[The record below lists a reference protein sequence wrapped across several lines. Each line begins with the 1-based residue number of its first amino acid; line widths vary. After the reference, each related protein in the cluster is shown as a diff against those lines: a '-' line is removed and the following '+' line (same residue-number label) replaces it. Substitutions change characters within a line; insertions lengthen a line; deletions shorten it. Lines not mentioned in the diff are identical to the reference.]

1 MCHALK
7 IPQNSG
13 ENTRRLPPHATKIDT
28 FFAYL
33 ADVQNLQKHRNEY
46 KKPEKDITRNHVVQ
60 QNHFRFSSVFFIF
73 CVKLQIL
80 LIYLITMKNNLCMS
94 RYLLF
99 YFRWSDIAERGK
111 QWLRGGL

>member
-60 QNHFRFSSVFFIF
+60 QNHFRFSSVFLFF
-73 CVKLQIL
+73 AWNCKF
-80 LIYLITMKNNLCMS
+80 YLYTS
-94 RYLLF
+94 
-99 YFRWSDIAERGK
+99 S
-111 QWLRGGL
+111 Q